1 MLSHASDS
9 CERKR
14 QRLEDSEINNSPL
27 QHTHTPAHCLMKRCT
42 SATRAHTQTCARI
55 LADIQTRSAY
65 RMRDEPSVYVCSETP
80 SLVHSALNYILPRFL
95 WSFSSAS
102 IHGTSTTV
110 LLDARTLF
118 SPSFPR
124 IKFYCRMYFSSS
136 HHRIARAHT
145 FPSVHHIACVCV
157 RARVFPVCIVT
168 SCGRESCVC
177 KFESVIALSI
187 DIFSSI
193 WNFASLHRMRYVY
206 GIPEH
211 WALCSVWM

>member
-1 MLSHASDS
+1 
-9 CERKR
+9 
-14 QRLEDSEINNSPL
+14 
-27 QHTHTPAHCLMKRCT
+27 
-42 SATRAHTQTCARI
+42 
-55 LADIQTRSAY
+55 
-65 RMRDEPSVYVCSETP
+65 
-80 SLVHSALNYILPRFL
+80 
-95 WSFSSAS
+95 
-102 IHGTSTTV
+102 
-110 LLDARTLF
+110 
-118 SPSFPR
+118 
-124 IKFYCRMYFSSS
+124 MYFSSS

-177 KFESVIALSI
+177 KFESVNALSI

-211 WALCSVWM
+211 TMFCVNVNNSQKSHAASSHQVSQEFSSVDPLAKREKETKKRHQKYCCVTVRLRKPHSSNKKLECNVHARKIHHCIFVFFGLRSSSIE

>member
-1 MLSHASDS
+1 MG
-9 CERKR
+9 
-14 QRLEDSEINNSPL
+14 
-27 QHTHTPAHCLMKRCT
+27 
-42 SATRAHTQTCARI
+42 ARI

-95 WSFSSAS
+95 RSFSSAS

-110 LLDARTLF
+110 LLDERTLF
-118 SPSFPR
+118 SSSFPR

-136 HHRIARAHT
+136 HHRIARTHT

-157 RARVFPVCIVT
+157 RARVFPVCIVN

-177 KFESVIALSI
+177 KFESVNALSI

-211 WALCSVWM
+211 DILCECKQFSKITRNILASGIKRIFICRSLGEARNGTKSATRILPRDGTFV